1 MNLLKQKHKAL
12 FCISFLTCLHIA
24 FSFSGI
30 AQEMIVL
37 ASNTI
42 SIENDNSE
50 KDLLVLP
57 TQNIY
62 SEIGGSAIDFVSTSA
77 IEITFQKN
85 CIEDEISAISN
96 VSVDSKTGFLIE
108 QDSKNNKTVSVQ
120 LNNKTVSVFLS
131 NKNGSNVESIA
142 TVSVSKEQHDFSKT
156 VAVISDKIFIADGN
170 KLKLSHDL
178 NTYCNQVFNF
188 DCNIFSVSSNGNNL
202 AVKLVNGAEFIFNT
216 ESDLTLL
223 SFLPSEQAPSQPLKL
238 LNTVGFSATD
248 LNFSIVKD
256 LKHLSSVYKKK
267 IQTAY
272 FNDEKFVYEQ
282 SSGFDISHKTN
293 LWSPITGTVYDSGSL
308 DLISLQS
315 FQTNPNFT
323 QSNIQ
328 IHKLS
333 GEIYFS

>member
-1 MNLLKQKHKAL
+1 M
-12 FCISFLTCLHIA
+12 SFLTCLHIA

-42 SIENDNSE
+42 SIENDNPE

-62 SEIGGSAIDFVSTSA
+62 SEIGGSAIDFVSATA
-77 IEITFQKN
+77 IEVTFQN
-85 CIEDEISAISN
+85 NNIEDAMSSITN
-96 VSVDSKTGFLIE
+96 VSVDLNTGFLIE
-108 QDSKNNKTVSVQ
+108 KDSKNNKTVSVQ
-120 LNNKTVSVFLS
+120 LNNKTISVLLS
-131 NKNGSNVESIA
+131 NKNGTNVERIA
-142 TVSVSKEQHDFSKT
+142 TVSLTEKQQDFSKT

-178 NTYCNQVFNF
+178 NTYCNQVLNF
-188 DCNIFSVSSNGNNL
+188 EFNIFSVSSNGSSL
-202 AVKLVNGAEFIFNT
+202 SVKLVNGAEFIFNT
-216 ESDLTLL
+216 DSDLTLL
-223 SFLPSEQAPSQPLKL
+223 SFLPSEQASSHPLTL
-238 LNTVGFSATD
+238 LSTVAFSVTD

-293 LWSPITGTVYDSGSL
+293 LWSPITGTVYDSGSF
-308 DLISLQS
+308 DLISILS
-315 FQTNPNFT
+315 FQTNPNFI